1 MAGAV
6 SDPVEPAEGRPGPRP
21 SPHADATG
29 RLGAIS
35 RVVNRIATV
44 ALWSAAVGLVAM
56 TTAIAWQVFGRYVL
70 NDSPHWTEPGSLLL
84 MSWFILIGAA
94 VGVRESDH
102 LGFEIGL
109 AMAPPRLRLAMRV
122 TSFGL
127 IALFGIGMAWY
138 GAKLAAGTWTAMMS
152 GLSIPQG
159 VDYLPLVIGGVL
171 IALFAAEKLL
181 HLLAVGE
188 E

>member
-1 MAGAV
+1 MLGAV
-6 SDPVEPAEGRPGPRP
+6 SDPADQNDARSGPRP

-29 RLGAIS
+29 RLGTLSRAI
-35 RVVNRIATV
+35 NRIATV
-44 ALWSAAVGLVAM
+44 ALWSAAIGLIAM
-56 TTAIAWQVFGRYVL
+56 TAAIAWQVFCRYLL

-109 AMAPPRLRLAMRV
+109 SMAPPKLRRAMKA

-127 IALFGIGMAWY
+127 IALFGLGMAWY
-138 GAKLAAGTWTAMMS
+138 GAKLAAGTWSASMS

-171 IALFAAEKLL
+171 ITLFAIEKLL
-181 HLLAVGE
+181 HLFAGDD
-188 E
+188 